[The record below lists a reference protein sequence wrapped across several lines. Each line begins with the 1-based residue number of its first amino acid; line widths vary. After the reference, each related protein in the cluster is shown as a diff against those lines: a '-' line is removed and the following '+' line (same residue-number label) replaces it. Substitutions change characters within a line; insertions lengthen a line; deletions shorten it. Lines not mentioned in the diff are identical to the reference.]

1 MILTKESADHISLD
15 EPKSFELLHPRS
27 IDEALELYTEERD
40 SAYLAGGCD
49 LLDQL
54 KNQWNNPRR
63 VINLKGIAAL
73 RGRTDANGILRL
85 GALTTL
91 AELERDATIRQ
102 RYSALALAAS
112 RVATPQIR
120 NAGTLGGNLLQDG
133 RCPYYRGPWRCY
145 RAGGIVCDAHH
156 GINTEHAV
164 FGGDRCYIVS
174 SSDTATALTAL
185 DASVVLRGRDGERRI
200 PMHEL
205 FTPPSQDILHMHQL
219 HDGRILTAIEL
230 PGGAARR
237 SHFIKDTMR
246 NAWDFAL
253 ASVVVAY
260 RPGVRPTGW
269 RMSSAGWRRRLGV
282 CRRWSGCSKARR
294 STTPRLAPPPAL
306 PSKAPSRCLRMR
318 TRSPWCRSSSSRC
331 CGSRHLELASQRC
344 TRSFGRPGR
353 VDGS

>member
-1 MILTKESADHISLD
+1 VILTKESANYISLD

-27 IDEALELYTEERD
+27 VDEALGLYTEERD
-40 SAYLAGGCD
+40 GAYLAGGCD

-63 VINLKGIAAL
+63 VINLKEIAGL
-73 RGRTDANGILRL
+73 RGREDANGLLRL

-91 AELERDATIRQ
+91 AELEHDAAIRQ
-102 RYSALALAAS
+102 RYRALSLAAS

-156 GINTEHAV
+156 GINTEHAI

-185 DASVVLRGRDGERRI
+185 DASVVIRGRDGERRI
-200 PMHEL
+200 PVQEL
-205 FTPPSQDILHMHQL
+205 FMSPSQDILHMHQL

-230 PGGAARR
+230 PGGVARR
-237 SHFIKDTMR
+237 SHFIKYTMR

-253 ASVVVAY
+253 ASIAVAY
-260 RPGVRPTGW
+260 NPGAHPTGW
-269 RMSSAGWRRRLGV
+269 RIVLGGVAATPWRLPKVERMLEGAALDDATIGAAARAAIEGAEPLAHNAYKVGLVQKLVEQALRESA
-282 CRRWSGCSKARR
+282 S
-294 STTPRLAPPPAL
+294 
-306 PSKAPSRCLRMR
+306 
-318 TRSPWCRSSSSRC
+318 
-331 CGSRHLELASQRC
+331 
-344 TRSFGRPGR
+344 
-353 VDGS
+353 